1 MIQKL
6 DHTNHAVAKQIR
18 EVFQVSYVVEAELL
32 QAKKFPPLQRTLDE
46 FVNADTQFY
55 GYWSMNDLAAV
66 MEIRV
71 FEESTLIQS
80 LVVDPGFFRQ
90 GIGGKMVQ
98 FALDN
103 FPAEVFNVE
112 TGAANLPAVLLYE
125 KFGFRK
131 IKEYLTED
139 DILKV
144 RFEKKM

>member
-1 MIQKL
+1 MIRRL
-6 DHTNHAVAKQIR
+6 DHTNKTVAKLIR

-32 QAKKFPPLQRTLDE
+32 QAKEFPPLHRTMDE
-46 FVNADTQFY
+46 FLNADTQFFGFY
-55 GYWSMNDLAAV
+55 SNMDLAAV

-71 FEESTLIQS
+71 SEESTLIQS
-80 LVVDPGFFRQ
+80 LVVDPKYFRQ
-90 GIGGKMVQ
+90 GIGGKMVE

-103 FPAEVFNVE
+103 FPAKVFNVE

-125 KFGFRK
+125 KFGFKK
-131 IKEYLTED
+131 IKEYLTEH